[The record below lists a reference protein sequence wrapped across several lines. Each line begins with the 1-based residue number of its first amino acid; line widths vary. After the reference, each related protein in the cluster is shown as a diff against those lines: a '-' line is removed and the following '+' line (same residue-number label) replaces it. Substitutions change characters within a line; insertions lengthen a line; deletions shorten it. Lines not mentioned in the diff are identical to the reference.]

1 MRTFRDLPM
10 ISGVPH
16 IGFDKLVM
24 PAIQQHQPLPARELK
39 EAPQQTVEQ
48 ESTTVTL
55 ELSEEDRKTLDELA
69 AIDRKVRAHEQAH
82 VNVGRNLIISG
93 PTYEFEVG
101 PDGRNYAI
109 AGEVQIDT
117 SPARTPEET
126 IPKAQHIRATA
137 LAPPEPSPQDQRVA
151 AIASQLEM
159 RARSELATQQAEGE
173 TSSAGRSSVAA
184 QAYQSVAGMGEEVT
198 ESVAE
203 AGVFAL
209 A

>member
-1 MRTFRDLPM
+1 M
-10 ISGVPH
+10 ISVVPH

-24 PAIQQHQPLPARELK
+24 PAIQQRQPLPARELK
-39 EAPQQTVEQ
+39 EEPPPEAAEQ

-55 ELSEEDRKTLDELA
+55 ELSEEDRKALDELVA
-69 AIDRKVRAHEQAH
+69 TDRKVRAHEQAH

-159 RARSELATQQAEGE
+159 QARSELANQQVDEESAR
-173 TSSAGRSSVAA
+173 AGRNSTAA
-184 QAYQSVAGMGEEVT
+184 QAYQVVAGMGDEVT
-198 ESVAE
+198 DSVTS